1 MEPNKV
7 DKIFRKSLQ
16 DREINPT
23 PAAWDRLDA
32 MLTVAEEKKAG
43 PTYNWLYIA
52 ATIIGFIAIAI
63 VFFSKTE
70 PLEDVR
76 RNEIVYENQTPIQ
89 GKDSIQDE
97 KQKEI
102 LAPEISETV
111 AESTQNKPT
120 QSINK
125 NQTNLN
131 NNPIERKPNNQTQLE
146 RQPSN
151 EAIANNQAI
160 INQKTEQ
167 SDQLSKPIT
176 NNPSTAVATLESNPK
191 LGKTP
196 IKVNASNLLSEVDGE
211 LELSFREKVIN
222 KINKNYKT
230 VKVAL
235 DTRNQQNIINQ
246 N

>member
-1 MEPNKV
+1 M
-7 DKIFRKSLQ
+7 
-16 DREINPT
+16 
-23 PAAWDRLDA
+23 
-32 MLTVAEEKKAG
+32 
-43 PTYNWLYIA
+43 
-52 ATIIGFIAIAI
+52 
-63 VFFSKTE
+63 
-70 PLEDVR
+70 
-76 RNEIVYENQTPIQ
+76 Q

-97 KQKEI
+97 KEKEI
-102 LAPEISETV
+102 LAPDINATV

-120 QSINK
+120 QPINT
-125 NQTNLN
+125 NQTNLK

-151 EAIANNQAI
+151 EAIANNQTI

-167 SDQLSKPIT
+167 PDQLSNPIT
-176 NNPSTAVATLESNPK
+176 NNPSTTIATIESNPK

>member
-1 MEPNKV
+1 MEPNKI
-7 DKIFRKSLQ
+7 DKKFKKSLQ

-32 MLTVAEEKKAG
+32 MLTVAEEKKAKS
-43 PTYNWLYIA
+43 TFTWLYIA
-52 ATIIGFIAIAI
+52 ATIIGFVAIAV
-63 VFFSKTE
+63 VFFSKTQ

-76 RNEIVYENQTPIQ
+76 RNEIVYENQTPVQ
-89 GKDSIQDE
+89 GKDSLQDE
-97 KQKEI
+97 KENEI
-102 LAPEISETV
+102 LATKRKATI

-120 QSINK
+120 QPINK

-151 EAIANNQAI
+151 EAIANNQFI

-167 SDQLSKPIT
+167 PGQLSNPIANKPSNGI
-176 NNPSTAVATLESNPK
+176 ATLESNPK